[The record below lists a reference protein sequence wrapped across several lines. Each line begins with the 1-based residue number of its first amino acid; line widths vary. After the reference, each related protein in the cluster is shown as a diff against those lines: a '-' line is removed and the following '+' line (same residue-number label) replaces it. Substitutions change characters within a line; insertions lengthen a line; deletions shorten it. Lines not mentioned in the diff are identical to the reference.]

1 MVNTCWSRERVLQG
15 SCIHA
20 ISAALLKEGGWNSA
34 LKGAKQWSPDDTRC
48 FEVIALFDQS
58 QILNNNQSQRRS
70 IPLLY
75 ERTNKL
81 FITLDLNDT
90 SLNLPRHQIP
100 TCHTC
105 AHVPSILQTVRRK
118 CLLKTK
124 TERKFFAK
132 EFAII
137 ELKSG
142 MNYAKL
148 HNHAAFNTQ

>member
-1 MVNTCWSRERVLQG
+1 MHSRFF
-15 SCIHA
+15 S
-20 ISAALLKEGGWNSA
+20 WNSA
-34 LKGAKQWSPDDTRC
+34 LKGAKQCSPDDTRC

-58 QILNNNQSQRRS
+58 QILNNNQSQRS

-124 TERKFFAK
+124 TEKKFFAK

-148 HNHAAFNTQ
+148 HNHAAFKTCKQLTFTKKMLSTIERTEFDC

>member
-1 MVNTCWSRERVLQG
+1 MTDTTVLNT
-15 SCIHA
+15 
-20 ISAALLKEGGWNSA
+20 
-34 LKGAKQWSPDDTRC
+34 
-48 FEVIALFDQS
+48 
-58 QILNNNQSQRRS
+58 NQSQRTA
-70 IPLLY
+70 PLLH

-90 SLNLPRHQIP
+90 TLNLPRHQIP

-124 TERKFFAK
+124 TEKKFCAL

-137 ELKSG
+137 ELKRG